1 MPIEALR
8 AEINEIDQQIIDLIA
23 RRQRLAGRIALVKTN
38 EGLSIHDEK
47 RTREVLENAF
57 NEAVEKNINPVYV
70 QKIFTLLIEM
80 SEEKQR
86 ECSGDGN
93 LP

>member
-23 RRQRLAGRIALVKTN
+23 RRQRLAGRIAQVKTN

-57 NEAVEKNINPVYV
+57 NTAVEKNINPVYV
-70 QKIFTLLIEM
+70 QKIFSLLIEM

-86 ECSGDGN
+86 ECTGDGN